1 MTREEAKRRA
11 ELYSA
16 LAEGKTIQILNM
28 EGNWVDV
35 EVKKLN
41 YIPETLKFRIKPE
54 PKYRPFKSQEECWN
68 EMLKHQPF
76 SFVVSK
82 DSIDYS
88 GICRVF
94 KDEKGI
100 SRITFTSN
108 PYSDWDMDIA
118 FDRINFAD
126 GTPFGINEKKQ

>member
-1 MTREEAKRRA
+1 MTREEAK
-11 ELYSA
+11 ELLPIIQA
-16 LAEGKTIQILNM
+16 FAEGKKIETRYDIYDWI
-28 EGNWVDV
+28 DT
-35 EVKKLN
+35 EVLHLESN
-41 YIPETLKFRIKPE
+41 NEYRIKPE
-54 PKYRPFKSQEECWN
+54 PKYRPFRTKEECWN

-76 SFVVSK
+76 GFVESK

-108 PYSDWDMDIA
+108 PYSDWDMEIA
-118 FDRINFAD
+118 FYRINFAD
-126 GTPFGINEKKQ
+126 GTPFGIKEE

>member
-16 LAEGKTIQILNM
+16 LAECKTIQVLNM
-28 EGNWVDV
+28 EGNWIDV

-54 PKYRPFKSQEECWN
+54 TNYRPFKTQEECWN

-76 SFVVSK
+76 SFVVNK
-82 DSIDYS
+82 DSVDYFS
-88 GICRVF
+88 ICRVF

-100 SRITFTSN
+100 SRITFISN
-108 PYSDWDMDIA
+108 PYSGWDMEIV
-118 FDRINFAD
+118 FDRFNFAD
-126 GTPFGINEKKQ
+126 GTPFGIKEE

>member
-1 MTREEAKRRA
+1 MTREEIKEAVKVMEAYANGKEIQFLNEDNKWIDTDNPLFNWAKIA
-11 ELYSA
+11 Y
-16 LAEGKTIQILNM
+16 
-28 EGNWVDV
+28 
-35 EVKKLN
+35 
-41 YIPETLKFRIKPE
+41 RIKPE
-54 PKYRPFKSQEECWN
+54 PKFRPFKSQEECWN

-76 SFVVSK
+76 GFVVSK

-100 SRITFTSN
+100 PRITFTSN
-108 PYSDWDMDIA
+108 PYSDWDMEIA

-126 GTPFGINEKKQ
+126 GTPFGIKEE